1 MMVCGATTMQGP
13 ASASRARDLRQEIAR
28 HDHAYYVLDQ
38 PVVPDAHYDRLMRE
52 LVSLE
57 EAYPAL
63 RTWDSPTQRVG
74 GAPLAAFAQV
84 THRVPMLSLSNA
96 FDEAELRAFDKRVA
110 EALDLTGVDAGVEY
124 AVEYAVEPKF
134 DGLAISL
141 TYENGVLTRAA
152 TRGDGQTGEDVTANV
167 RTIRAVPLRLAAAAP
182 RLIEVRG
189 EVLLFKAA
197 FAELNLRQAVAGEK
211 TFVNPRNAAA
221 GSLRQ
226 LDPRVTAQRP
236 LRFFVYG
243 CGAIEGAALPATH
256 CALLDWFATL
266 GLPVCSERA
275 QARGADG
282 LRAYYERIGRLRPD
296 LPYDIDGVVYKVDSL
311 AAQQALGFVSRA
323 PRFAIA
329 HKFPAQEEMTEIEDI
344 EVQVGRTGVI
354 TPVARLRPVFVGGV
368 TVTNATLHNEDE
380 VRRKDVWRRDTV
392 IVRRAGDVIP
402 EVMAVAQPGPRAPD
416 DWFSMPLRCPVC
428 DSEVVREEGEAAAR
442 CTGGLACA
450 AQRKQALLHFAQRRA
465 MDIEGLGDKLVDQ
478 LVDAGV
484 VRTPAD
490 LYKLGVASVAALER
504 MAEKSAQNV
513 LAALEA
519 SKATTLGRFI
529 FALGIRHVGEATA
542 RDLARHFGSLD
553 SLIAADE
560 ARLALA
566 PDVGPVVAAAI
577 ARFFRQPHNHEVV
590 MQLRAAGVH
599 WEEGRPS
606 ALAASPLAGKTF
618 VLTGTLPQLSRD
630 DAKQMLEARGA
641 KVAGSVSKKTDYVVA
656 GAEAGSKLAKALELG
671 VTVID
676 EAGLLKLL
684 EKE

>member
-110 EALDLTGVDAGVEY
+110 EALDLTGVDAGAEY

-197 FAELNLRQAVAGEK
+197 FAELNLRQAAAGEK

-243 CGAIEGAALPATH
+243 CGAIEGADLPATH

-442 CTGGLACA
+442 CTGGLAIY
-450 AQRKQALLHFAQRRA
+450 R
-465 MDIEGLGDKLVDQ
+465 
-478 LVDAGV
+478 
-484 VRTPAD
+484 
-490 LYKLGVASVAALER
+490 
-504 MAEKSAQNV
+504 N
-513 LAALEA
+513 
-519 SKATTLGRFI
+519 
-529 FALGIRHVGEATA
+529 
-542 RDLARHFGSLD
+542 
-553 SLIAADE
+553 
-560 ARLALA
+560 
-566 PDVGPVVAAAI
+566 
-577 ARFFRQPHNHEVV
+577 
-590 MQLRAAGVH
+590 
-599 WEEGRPS
+599 
-606 ALAASPLAGKTF
+606 
-618 VLTGTLPQLSRD
+618 
-630 DAKQMLEARGA
+630 
-641 KVAGSVSKKTDYVVA
+641 
-656 GAEAGSKLAKALELG
+656 
-671 VTVID
+671 
-676 EAGLLKLL
+676 
-684 EKE
+684 